1 MITIK
6 IESLWGSEFN
16 LENSEIEKTEKIIK
30 KLRKPKVVKE
40 LTTDQ
45 IVKSKTISF
54 GDKLKRIT
62 EEVERILGG
71 YKDNTICIYDKK
83 SFHDYITDSIN
94 NGIISID
101 TETLGT
107 RDDIDKPG
115 TDPFTC
121 KLAGLCLYTPGQK
134 NAYIPINH
142 VDYTNDERLS
152 NQLTEADVN
161 KELERIVKANTF
173 NIFQNG
179 KFDYMVLYYTCG
191 IKVPITWDTMIGSQI
206 LNENEQAGLKFQ
218 YKDKINPEQEKY
230 DIDKLFDLEQLEKYP
245 CDLFSLYAATDAFMT
260 YQLYLYQKNQFEKPG
275 NERLYNLFK
284 NIEMPVVTVCAEMQ
298 MRGVGLDKEFANRL
312 SEKFHK
318 KLDVVEE
325 GISNELLKYSD
336 IISKWR
342 LTPEANYKPVKSG
355 KKQKSMN
362 EKLSDPIEI
371 TSPEQLG
378 ILLYDILKVLRV
390 GSDGKKTVDEATLLL
405 IKDRL
410 PIIPLILKKRE
421 YDKYLGTYIDALPKL
436 VSPRDQR
443 IHPKFNQL
451 GREEKGVVTGRFSS
465 TDPNFQNIPRRG
477 NITSVRCMIT
487 PTVEYYEHEYNDTH
501 YEVSIEEEVL
511 LENGKYKWSSDLT
524 EGDIIENGDIV
535 DKIEVQEKSVKI
547 FIKNSN

>member
-16 LENSEIEKTEKIIK
+16 LENSEVEKTEKIIK
-30 KLRKPKVVKE
+30 KLRKPKVIKE

-45 IVKSKTISF
+45 IIKSKTISF
-54 GDKLKRIT
+54 GDKLKRVT
-62 EEVERILGG
+62 EEVERVLGG
-71 YKDNTICIYDKK
+71 YKDNTICIYDRK
-83 SFHDYITDSIN
+83 SFHDYITASIN

-101 TETLGT
+101 TETQGT

-142 VDYTNDERLS
+142 VDYTTDERFT
-152 NQLTEADVN
+152 NQLTESDVN
-161 KELERIVKANTF
+161 DELKRIVKAKTF
-173 NIFQNG
+173 NVFQNG

-318 KLDVVEE
+318 KLAVVEE

-342 LTPEANYKPVKSG
+342 LTPEANYKPVKGG

-362 EKLSDPIEI
+362 EKLFDPVEI

-465 TDPNFQNIPRRG
+465 NDPNFQNIPSRG
-477 NITSVRCMIT
+477 NITSVRCMIV
-487 PTVEYYEHEYNDTH
+487 PTVDYEEYNYTDCYTVPIEN
-501 YEVSIEEEVL
+501 EVLMSDGSYKWSSELVKGDL
-511 LENGKYKWSSDLT
+511 LENGDTVNY
-524 EGDIIENGDIV
+524 
-535 DKIEVQEKSVKI
+535 IEVLGREVKI
-547 FIKNSN
+547 YTI